1 MKKVISKVL
10 TLLAVLAMISS
21 FTACGKKESKKV
33 ISIYRCTFNL
43 ASPDAAE
50 VQKVQDAINAYL
62 AKKGAD

>member
-33 ISIYRCTFNL
+33 ISI
-43 ASPDAAE
+43 
-50 VQKVQDAINAYL
+50 
-62 AKKGAD
+62 